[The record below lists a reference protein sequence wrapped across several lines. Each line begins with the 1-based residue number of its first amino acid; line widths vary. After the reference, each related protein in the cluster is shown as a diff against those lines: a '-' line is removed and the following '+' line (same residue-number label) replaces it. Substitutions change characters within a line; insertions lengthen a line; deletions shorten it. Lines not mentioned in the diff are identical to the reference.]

1 MSGKYTVGVV
11 VGGLAALTPFL
22 YPAMLVVGAWS
33 LYVYGVEPAGD
44 TASAGVM
51 WVAGWTLIL
60 TVALAAIVTVALGLW
75 GAPRATLTAAGTLIV
90 LAAIRRHMT
99 RREEGTDGS
108 V

>member
-22 YPAMLVVGAWS
+22 YPAMLAVGAWS
-33 LYVYGVEPAGD
+33 LYVHGVEPAGD
-44 TASAGVM
+44 SASAGVM

-60 TVALAAIVTVALGLW
+60 TVALSAVVALALGLW
-75 GAPRATLTAAGTLIV
+75 GAPRATLTAAGTLLV
-90 LAAIRRHMT
+90 LAGVRRHMHQRGET
-99 RREEGTDGS
+99 NGS